1 MERARKLLTETFG
14 FDQFLPGQ
22 AEVIAH
28 LLEGRSALAIF
39 PTGGGKSL
47 CYQLPALTF
56 DDVTVVISPLIALM
70 KDQIDVLKSRGV
82 AAERLDS
89 TLSADDARA
98 VMSAIRFGELRLLYV
113 APERFSNERFLQA
126 IIHTRVS
133 MFAIDEAHCISEWG
147 HNFRPDY
154 LKLARFASACK
165 TERLL
170 ALTATAT
177 PRVAEDICKGF
188 GITRE
193 CEVQTGFYRPN
204 LTVLTTSI
212 TAAERDKILLDRLNG
227 HPTGPAIIYVTLQKT
242 SEQVAV
248 RLAKVGLPARAYHA
262 GMKDDQRAEVQEW
275 FMGAGDGIVVA
286 TIAFGMGVDKSNI
299 RYVYHYNFP
308 KSLENFSQ
316 EIGRAGRDREPAVCE
331 VFVCLDDVCTLENF
345 AYGDTPSR
353 NAIRGL
359 VEEIFS
365 FSGEFDVSLYELS
378 AQHDI
383 RQLVTRTLLVQMEL
397 DGYLQELTPFYSRYQ
412 FQALASSSD
421 ILSQF
426 DGEHRQF
433 LADVFRQAYKA
444 RTWFHIDLDEAAAA
458 INCPRDRIVRAL
470 DYLAEQSL
478 LEVKAEGVRN
488 RFSILHR
495 PNDIAVLTN
504 ILLQRTLELE
514 SRELGRIGQVLELVA
529 YDGCQVAHLADYFGE
544 ELPAPCGH
552 CSWCLNSCQPTTLPS
567 TKLAE
572 IDAVLWTQIRDVWTN
587 QDEPIDDP
595 RALARFACGI
605 TSPRLT
611 RAGLSRHPL
620 FGSLGDVKF
629 GDVHRR
635 AQTVETRSKPVSP

>member
-1 MERARKLLTETFG
+1 M
-14 FDQFLPGQ
+14 
-22 AEVIAH
+22 
-28 LLEGRSALAIF
+28 
-39 PTGGGKSL
+39 
-47 CYQLPALTF
+47 
-56 DDVTVVISPLIALM
+56 
-70 KDQIDVLKSRGV
+70 
-82 AAERLDS
+82 
-89 TLSADDARA
+89 
-98 VMSAIRFGELRLLYV
+98 
-113 APERFSNERFLQA
+113 
-126 IIHTRVS
+126 
-133 MFAIDEAHCISEWG
+133 
-147 HNFRPDY
+147 
-154 LKLARFASACK
+154 
-165 TERLL
+165 
-170 ALTATAT
+170 
-177 PRVAEDICKGF
+177 AEDICKGF

-286 TIAFGMGVDKSNI
+286 TIAFGMGVDKPNI

-595 RALARFACGI
+595 RALARFTCGI

-611 RAGLSRHPL
+611 RTGLSRHPL